1 MRRSAALVVAAY
13 VTVALCWSGSWT
25 FGKLGVAQVPPLELS
40 TIRFAA
46 AGVLMLA
53 IALAV
58 RAPLGLER
66 IRLVVLGG
74 FFGMFAYNALVFVGL
89 TIAPASDG
97 ALIVPT
103 INPVLT
109 VLFATFIG
117 ERLTANKI
125 AGLAIATVGALVVIA
140 AATGLTFT
148 GQRLVGDLLMLGGA
162 ASWSAYATIG
172 AITTRSG
179 SPLGVTAVA
188 SLSGAAMLF
197 PLGFLEHGYA
207 DVPSWPLTAWLDVA
221 YLVVFATIVGFVLF
235 YWAVRRFGAGTASM
249 VSYLV
254 PIFALVQAV
263 LILGE
268 QPAPLE
274 IVGGGIILVG
284 VRVAT
289 LRFTPRSPMEETE
302 PA

>member
-1 MRRSAALVVAAY
+1 MRRSSALIVAVY

-25 FGKLGVAQVPPLELS
+25 FGKLGVTQVPPLELS
-40 TIRFAA
+40 TIRFAV

-66 IRLVVLGG
+66 FWLIIVAG
-74 FFGMFAYNALVFVGL
+74 FFGIFAYNALVFVGL
-89 TIAPASDG
+89 TISPASDG

-125 AGLAIATVGALVVIA
+125 AGVAIATVGAAVVIG

-148 GQRLVGDLLMLGGA
+148 GQRLLGDVLMLGGA
-162 ASWSAYATIG
+162 AAWSAYATIG
-172 AITTRSG
+172 AITTRHG

-188 SLSGAAMLF
+188 SLAGAAMLF

-235 YWAVRRFGAGTASM
+235 YWAVRRFGAGMASM

-263 LILGE
+263 LVLGE
-268 QPAPLE
+268 HPAVLE
-274 IVGGGIILVG
+274 IVGGVIILVG

-289 LRFTPRSPMEETE
+289 LRFAPRSPMEETE

>member
-1 MRRSAALVVAAY
+1 VSGSPALVLAAY
-13 VTVALCWSGSWT
+13 VTVALCWSGTWT
-25 FGKLGVAQVPPLELS
+25 VGKLGVTQVPPLELS
-40 TIRFAA
+40 FIRFAV

-53 IALAV
+53 LALALHV
-58 RAPLGLER
+58 PFGMRRFGL
-66 IRLVVLGG
+66 IVVAG
-74 FFGMFAYNALVFVGL
+74 FFGIFAYNALVFVGL
-89 TIAPASDG
+89 TISPASDG

-117 ERLTANKI
+117 ERLTPNKI
-125 AGLAIATVGALVVIA
+125 AGVAIATVGAVIVIG

-148 GQRLVGDLLMLGGA
+148 GERLVGDVLMLGGA
-162 ASWSAYATIG
+162 AMWSVYATTG
-172 AITTRSG
+172 AITTREG
-179 SPLGVTAVA
+179 SPLGVTAIA
-188 SLSGAAMLF
+188 SLAGAAMLF

-207 DVPSWPLTAWLDVA
+207 DVPSWPLAAWLDVA

-254 PIFALVQAV
+254 PIFALAQAV

-268 QPAPLE
+268 HPAPLE
-274 IVGGGIILVG
+274 IVGGAIILVG

-289 LRFTPRSPMEETE
+289 LRFVPRSPFEETE